1 MAVIY
6 SESFITIPQKSEKVW
21 CRWMLSGNVLAEVG
35 SKLGRKPNVKQYV
48 ITACK
53 SQYIWPC
60 PSSSYSLL
68 GKIRCKK
75 KTAPKTIT

>member
-48 ITACK
+48 ITACTQLTIHLALPLK
-53 SQYIWPC
+53 
-60 PSSSYSLL
+60 LL
-68 GKIRCKK
+68 QFTWEDTMQEKNC
-75 KTAPKTIT
+75 T